1 MTTEELMRVL
11 QGYREEDR
19 VARHDANAHMVECI
33 NDLRLKSNST
43 DATLEL
49 LEKNLVELKGITL
62 NQEKLMEYTTKELTS
77 KVDDNKANIIKYYES
92 PVYQQY
98 GINEKRI
105 TDVESNQASLK
116 KVDRAQ
122 DIILE
127 KHGRWFFAGWVLFLA
142 TQVVLKYLPIFSSSS

>member
-1 MTTEELMRVL
+1 
-11 QGYREEDR
+11 
-19 VARHDANAHMVECI
+19 
-33 NDLRLKSNST
+33 
-43 DATLEL
+43 
-49 LEKNLVELKGITL
+49 
-62 NQEKLMEYTTKELTS
+62 MEYTTKELTS

-142 TQVVLKYLPIFSSSS
+142 TQVVLKYLPIFSSSST